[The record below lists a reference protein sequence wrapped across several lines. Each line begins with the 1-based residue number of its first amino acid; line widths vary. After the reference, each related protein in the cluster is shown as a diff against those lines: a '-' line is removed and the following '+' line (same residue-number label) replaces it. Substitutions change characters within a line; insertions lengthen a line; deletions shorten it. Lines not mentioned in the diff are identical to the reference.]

1 MGYESRANPIRE
13 AVEEKVDTKVL
24 EDMQAVKVLAEKIR
38 TQDDWDAVMRE
49 VDPVLRDQVR
59 GLLSVFLNFTPE
71 GDA

>member
-13 AVEEKVDTKVL
+13 AVEEKVDTKVI

-49 VDPVLRDQVR
+49 VQPDLRDKVR
-59 GLLSVFLNFTPE
+59 GLLSAFLNFTPE
-71 GDA
+71 GHV